1 MFSGQISWVEERKWE
16 FRYHVVII
24 VTIFSLVLSRIK
36 VEIFLLLVREMA
48 NQYFPRILN
57 FFNNYCLVN
66 YDLSFCLLLLFD

>member
-48 NQYFPRILN
+48 NQYFSQDFEFL
-57 FFNNYCLVN
+57 
-66 YDLSFCLLLLFD
+66 